1 MFFKQRRTHLIKWR
15 RGLVISLATLWLVSC
30 QNITLGPAAPTAATP
45 GQPGCPVKIGVI
57 TSLSGDFA
65 QQAQELVRGYEM
77 ALDDLNAAG
86 GINGC
91 QVELVTKDDAS
102 DPKTATVQFKEL
114 AQQEQI
120 PLIVGSFSSDATL
133 PLVPLT
139 TRYQVPLL
147 AHNAGSI
154 LVTSLGSEWVFRT
167 TIQSEAAV
175 TALLDY
181 VLTLL
186 PPDPAPSLAIVYE
199 NTVFGQAAARTVTYH
214 AKDVGI
220 SLVAAESFVPG
231 SPDLK
236 PLLTRVQAA
245 GPDVLFLSANQLSDA
260 LLLME
265 QCRELDLNP
274 QAYLS
279 NGGAFTSVQFFQ
291 SPYSDYFIISVPWVA
306 SVIWQDA
313 NGLTTQS
320 FIQKFEDRY
329 GSPPGSRSV
338 NAYVNIFLAAKALE
352 LAAQVESLNWTD
364 TVSVRLAVRNALGDL
379 DLPETLFGPVSFDA
393 TGQNDHPPLLVQVVQ
408 GQLTVV
414 SPEEQSTG
422 EVVFPA
428 PPWSQRAIDQEQTAN
443 DGQ

>member
-1 MFFKQRRTHLIKWR
+1 MFFTQRQTHPIKWQKW
-15 RGLVISLATLWLVSC
+15 LAISLATLWLASC
-30 QNITLGPAAPTAATP
+30 QNLTLGPAAPTAATP

-65 QQAQELVRGYEM
+65 EQAQELVRGYEM
-77 ALDDLNAAG
+77 ALDDLNAVG
-86 GINGC
+86 GITGC

-102 DPKTATVQFKEL
+102 DPQTATVQFKEL
-114 AQQEQI
+114 AQRGQV

-133 PLVPLT
+133 PLVPLA

-147 AHNAGSI
+147 AHNAGSV

-186 PPDPAPSLAIVYE
+186 PSDPTPSLAIVYE
-199 NTVFGQAAARTVTYH
+199 NNVFGQAAARPVTSH

-220 SLVAAESFVPG
+220 SLVAAEAFVPG
-231 SPDLK
+231 SPDFK
-236 PLLTRVQAA
+236 PLLKRVQAA
-245 GPDVLFLSANQLSDA
+245 EPDVIFLSGNQQSDA
-260 LLLME
+260 LLLM
-265 QCRELDLNP
+265 QQSRELDLNP
-274 QAYLS
+274 QAYMS
-279 NGGAFTSVQFFQ
+279 NGGAFTSLQFFQ
-291 SPYSDYFIISVPWVA
+291 SPYSNYLIVSVPWVP
-306 SVIWQDA
+306 SVNWQDA

-320 FIQKFEDRY
+320 FIQRFQARY

-338 NAYVNIFLAAKALE
+338 NAYVNIFLAAQALE
-352 LAAQVESLNWTD
+352 LAAQNEPLSGTD
-364 TVSVRLAVRNALGDL
+364 IAGVRLAVRNALRGL
-379 DLPETLFGPVSFDA
+379 DLPETLFGPVRFDE

-414 SPEEQSTG
+414 SPTEQSTG
-422 EVVFPA
+422 EVIFPV
-428 PPWSQRAIDQEQTAN
+428 PPWSQRAIDQE
-443 DGQ
+443 